1 MDFTHENIV
10 LNIFEDDFQPF
21 IATEEKLAKG
31 EENSDFKEEF
41 FADETENLEE
51 PSTCDGIE
59 FNYYE
64 VIDPDMPPLATSSP
78 RKGLKPCSLASPE
91 SESDS
96 SSILES
102 SFLEFE
108 TPASPST
115 YLSSNFSFSSP
126 FSSPTSTSGELETRT
141 RKAEEDFYNIKKVK
155 RSLFSEESTD
165 F

>member
-21 IATEEKLAKG
+21 IATEEKLAQG
-31 EENSDFKEEF
+31 
-41 FADETENLEE
+41 
-51 PSTCDGIE
+51 
-59 FNYYE
+59 
-64 VIDPDMPPLATSSP
+64 
-78 RKGLKPCSLASPE
+78 
-91 SESDS
+91 
-96 SSILES
+96 ES
-102 SFLEFE
+102 SFLEFQ

-115 YLSSNFSFSSP
+115 YLSSNFSFSSPPSP